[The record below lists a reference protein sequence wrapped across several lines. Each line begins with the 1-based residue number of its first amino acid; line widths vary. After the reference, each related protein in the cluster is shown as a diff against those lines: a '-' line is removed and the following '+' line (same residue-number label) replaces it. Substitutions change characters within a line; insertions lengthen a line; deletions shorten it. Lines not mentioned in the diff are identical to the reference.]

1 MLVLFNVFVASD
13 AVRGE
18 GLLWLLLVFFI
29 VVVVAVLHTA
39 AVLIPMIMITTT
51 ELIAL
56 LILSYFLY
64 NFFAAVLSQWDS
76 SHGKFGLLFTGKASC
91 DRVALPNLRCMLSV
105 MVFP

>member
-1 MLVLFNVFVASD
+1 MLFLFNVFVASD

-56 LILSYFLY
+56 LILSYFFY
-64 NFFAAVLSQWDS
+64 ITFFAAALSQWDS
-76 SHGKFGLLFTGKASC
+76 SHEKFGSLSAATE
-91 DRVALPNLRCMLSV
+91 LRYPTYGACWVL
-105 MVFP
+105 